1 MHISCGGKDSI
12 QKIDVMYH
20 WHNTS
25 SGNNNDSEMSKLNV
39 AALAFG
45 RKDSVENLTATN
57 QHYRGFTTDRDKSC

>member
-1 MHISCGGKDSI
+1 
-12 QKIDVMYH
+12 MYH

-39 AALAFG
+39 AALTFG